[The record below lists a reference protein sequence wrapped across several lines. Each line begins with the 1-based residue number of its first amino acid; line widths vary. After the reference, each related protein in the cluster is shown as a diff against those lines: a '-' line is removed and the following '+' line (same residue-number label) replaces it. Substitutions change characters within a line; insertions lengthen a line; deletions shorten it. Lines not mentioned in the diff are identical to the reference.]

1 MTKLD
6 SRDFVEDNK
15 MYCVILSMSKSLTK
29 VKSCVIE
36 L

>member
-6 SRDFVEDNK
+6 SRDFVDDNK
-15 MYCVILSMSKSLTK
+15 MYCVILSMSKSLMK